1 MADDGADASAQA
13 AVGTDLAPSGE
24 VAMPQAEEVIVI
36 TDGLS
41 LCRSDTE
48 RWVIYRFRGDA
59 KPSQKDLDAV
69 LEALARS
76 AEDEE
81 KPICVVPEDLK
92 QPNSRAL
99 GALLGLLTMKDGK
112 DRRVALAA
120 PSSAWTD
127 MLDIMGVRSRF
138 IVVDDPEELTSAE

>member
-1 MADDGADASAQA
+1 MAR
-13 AVGTDLAPSGE
+13 E
-24 VAMPQAEEVIVI
+24 EEVLVI
-36 TDGLS
+36 TDSLS
-41 LCRSDTE
+41 LCRLDTE
-48 RWVIYRFRGDA
+48 RWATYRFRGDA
-59 KPSQKDLDAV
+59 KPSQKDLDSV

-76 AEDEE
+76 AEGEE
-81 KPICVVPEDLK
+81 KPICVAPEDLE

-99 GALLGLLTMKDGK
+99 GALLGLLTTKDGK

-138 IVVDDPEELTSAE
+138 IVVDDPEELASGE

>member
-1 MADDGADASAQA
+1 MA
-13 AVGTDLAPSGE
+13 E
-24 VAMPQAEEVIVI
+24 AEEVLVT
-36 TDGLS
+36 TDSLS
-41 LCRSDTE
+41 LCRLGTE
-48 RWVIYRFRGDA
+48 RWVSYRFRGDA
-59 KPSQKDLDAV
+59 KPSQKDLETV

-99 GALLGLLTMKDGK
+99 GALLGLLTTKDGK

-120 PSSAWTD
+120 PSNAWTD

-138 IVVDDPEELTSAE
+138 IVVDDPEELAPAE

>member
-1 MADDGADASAQA
+1 MMAQ
-13 AVGTDLAPSGE
+13 T
-24 VAMPQAEEVIVI
+24 EEVIVI
-36 TDGLS
+36 TDTLS
-41 LCRSDTE
+41 LCRSETD

-69 LEALARS
+69 LEVFVRS
-76 AEDEE
+76 AEADE
-81 KPICVVPEDLK
+81 KPICIVPEALD

-99 GALLGLLTMKDGK
+99 GALLGLLTTKDGK

-127 MLDIMGVRSRF
+127 MLDIMGVRASF
-138 IVVDDPEELTSAE
+138 IVVDDPEELASAE